1 MNSLK
6 KEYTRTV
13 QNIWQAFYDHD
24 EKRIDLIKKEIILR
38 LNKLCEY
45 HNQFCH
51 QSEKYVDDDEE
62 YEKRKELAKRLID
75 DYNLPEKLYRS
86 EEEEIIP
93 KSRIR
98 LYEKYIKNNYC
109 KGIPAKD
116 GEYDLDARF
125 DEVPIHYMERFDD
138 LDLAYIFFGV
148 PLNSAW
154 DLPKFCR
161 KNMFYN
167 EMSWYQILY
176 HIEDRTN
183 WKNGFHEFNWENGN
197 KQWAGSFV
205 NGLQHGLHTIW
216 SPGGTRATIIDWS
229 HGCSTG
235 IEYYYD
241 EETSE
246 IVRVD
251 ITKDGEPLMSSKH
264 SFDIRR
270 IKAQKKPL
278 SLFERPIIY
287 EENNMLRHPYIKT
300 KKRKHG
306 KFKKGSGNLYFEGE
320 YNNNIPVGIWREYLD
335 NKLIYELAYK
345 DGEIDLENSIFRYKR
360 TGTPIPWNKLK

>member
-1 MNSLK
+1 MSSLK
-6 KEYTRTV
+6 KEYTRTI

-38 LNKLCEY
+38 LNKYCEY

-62 YEKRKELAKRLID
+62 YEKREELAKRLID
-75 DYNLPEKLYRS
+75 YYNLPEILYRS
-86 EEEEIIP
+86 ESERIIP

-116 GEYDLDARF
+116 GEYELDFDL
-125 DEVPIHYMERFDD
+125 VPIHYMEELDD

-161 KNMFYN
+161 KDIFLGNMN
-167 EMSWYQILY
+167 WYQILY
-176 HIEDRTN
+176 QIEDRTN
-183 WKNGFHEFNWENGN
+183 WKNGFHECKWENGN
-197 KQWAGSFV
+197 KQWAGGYV

-229 HGCSTG
+229 QGCSTG

-241 EETSE
+241 EKTLE
-246 IVRVD
+246 IFRVD
-251 ITKDGEPLMSSKH
+251 ISKDGEPLMSSKH
-264 SFDIRR
+264 YLDISR
-270 IKAQKKPL
+270 IKGVRVNA
-278 SLFERPIIY
+278 SERIMY
-287 EENNMLRHPYIKT
+287 EGIDMLIHPYKKT

-306 KFKKGSGNLYFEGE
+306 KFKEGSGDLYFEGE
-320 YNNNIPVGIWREYLD
+320 YNNNVPVGIWREYLD

-345 DGEIDLENSIFRYKR
+345 NGEIDLENSIFRYKR